1 MPTEWLIGYL
11 IGGVVVLIV
20 AALAII
26 LILQARKIGDQALD
40 ILAALEEGRD
50 NTKGLWDV
58 DGVTRS
64 LEPVRQSAREAR
76 IVLSGGDR

>member
-20 AALAII
+20 AVLAII

-50 NTKGLWDV
+50 NTKGLWAV
-58 DGVTRS
+58 DGVNRS
-64 LEPVRQSAREAR
+64 LESVRQSAREAR